1 MRPML
6 ITFSGLDGSGKTTQ
20 IANLRSVLSSLG
32 QRSTLLT
39 FWDNVVVGARYREG
53 FVHKVYKSERGVGKP
68 GRPVARRDKNVRR
81 WYLTVLRHGLYL
93 LDALHLRFVV
103 ARARRA
109 PRTNDVVIFDRY
121 IYDELANLP
130 LRNGFTRAYVRFI
143 AAIVPQP
150 DLAYLLDVDPEA
162 AVQRKPEYPVNF
174 MRDCRAAYM
183 DLAGQLGTI
192 TVIPTVSLPQA
203 KQAVVDAL
211 FAALAERKRDAE
223 TKGLE
228 PAA

>member
-1 MRPML
+1 ML

-53 FVHKVYKSERGVGKP
+53 FVHKVYKSERGTGSP

-81 WYLTVLRHGLYL
+81 WYLSVLRHGLYL
-93 LDALHLRFVV
+93 LDALHLRLVV
-103 ARARRA
+103 AKAR
-109 PRTNDVVIFDRY
+109 RTNDVVIFDRY

-130 LRNGFTRAYVRFI
+130 LRNGFTRAYVRFV

-162 AVQRKPEYPVNF
+162 AVQRKPEYPVKF
-174 MRDCRAAYM
+174 MRNCRVAYM

-211 FAALAERKRDAE
+211 FAALAERKRSAG
-223 TKGLE
+223 TRNLQ